1 MADQSRQPDGT
12 EIDQR
17 HAEAAAED
25 AAMRAID
32 GDDGHGT
39 IAFDE
44 DCIGVGHQGA
54 PGVFFAR

>member
-1 MADQSRQPDGT
+1 
-12 EIDQR
+12 
-17 HAEAAAED
+17 
-25 AAMRAID
+25 MRAID